1 MTSSCP
7 GLNVLEDG
15 AIWHLSRYICLTQL
29 HGHRPRDVAGL
40 RQGKAIVELPVI
52 ADQVDRFPRGRI
64 DGLLSRPPRE
74 LVGLPGVVHHD
85 LAGLDAWRQLDVR
98 LEGPDIVLH
107 PGEVVVAQAAR
118 FGIAGVDVHYGSA
131 ALEPQEG
138 AVGPPD

>member
-7 GLNVLEDG
+7 ELNVLEDG
-15 AIWHLSRYICLTQL
+15 AIWHLSRYICLSQL

-40 RQGKAIVELPVI
+40 RQSEAVVELSVI
-52 ADQVDRFPRGRI
+52 ADQVDRLPGRGI
-64 DGLLSRPPRE
+64 DRLLSRPLRE

-98 LEGPDIVLH
+98 LEGPYIVLH
-107 PGEVVVAQAAR
+107 PGEVVVAQATR
-118 FGIAGVDVHYGSA
+118 FGIGGVDVHYGSA